1 MTILSTIIYGLITSL
16 IAAIL
21 ALLLNPGI
29 NYLKTKC
36 RWRKLEGEWIQLKY
50 NLDNHYQPTD
60 HFAEIKVGKGNI
72 LKVKFGNFDHIWE
85 GQIILEKSDSGF
97 GKLIIGNTRCN
108 AEETNFPKSFKDVI
122 FTVEK
127 NYGKTFRIIDNGREE
142 YFFVNKKCYLEFY
155 EKKIKSEND
164 PIIKKELED
173 GIEKIKKGP
182 DLFEHLME
190 SLDKEL
196 IERALKKKFSN
207 T

>member
-60 HFAEIKVGKGNI
+60 HFAEIKVEKGNI

-122 FTVEK
+122 FTDEK
-127 NYGKTFRIIDNGREE
+127 HYGKTFRIIDNGKEE
-142 YFFVNKKCYLEFY
+142 FFFVNKKNYLNFFKKLINA
-155 EKKIKSEND
+155 EKN
-164 PIIKKELED
+164 PVVKKGLEED
-173 GIEKIKKGP
+173 FKKIKKGP
-182 DLFEHLME
+182 DLFEHLMH
-190 SLDKEL
+190 SLDTEL
-196 IERALKKKFSN
+196 IERILKKK
-207 T
+207 